1 MLFETKRVGDMMR
14 YMPILVIVVAAI
26 VGGYFLSDFLSFET
40 LAKNRFQ
47 LLEFRDANF
56 TLSAVGFMCIYIV
69 IVAFSLPGAGVAS
82 ITGGFLFGLAFGT
95 FLNVMSAS
103 IGAFIIFLA
112 MRMGIGRALSD
123 KIDTSEGKLAQLR
136 ARLRENEVSVLFLLR
151 LVPVVPFFVA
161 NVLPALV
168 GVRVRNFVV
177 TTVLGIIP
185 GGLVYTWIGV
195 GIGDVFDRGET
206 PDFSIIWS
214 PHFIGPIVGLIILAA
229 LPMVIGKKGQ

>member
-1 MLFETKRVGDMMR
+1 LFEAERVGDMMR
-14 YMPILVIVVAAI
+14 YMPVLVIVVAAI

-69 IVAFSLPGAGVAS
+69 IVAFSLPGASVAS

-95 FLNVMSAS
+95 LLNVMSAS

-112 MRMGIGRALSD
+112 VRMGIGRALSD

-168 GVRVRNFVV
+168 GARVRNFLI

-214 PHFIGPIVGLIILAA
+214 PHIIGPIVGLIILAA